1 MRKATSLILICL
13 GLATGLMLTGW
24 LPVNAAGESSMA
36 RLDGSIWYRE
46 RMALSPNAKIIVQ
59 LEDIARADAPSDVIA
74 TVRLGPEGGPPWAF
88 SIVYDPASLHQ
99 RGRYVMRVRIE
110 ADGRLLFTNTESIPA
125 FDRASGEPLEI
136 LVRRV
141 GGQHQA
147 AERSSN
153 RGLVGGRWEL
163 VEIDGQPA
171 GTGAGGRIPDLKFTA
186 QGQVGG
192 FAGCNRFNGGFE
204 REGDVLSFGMLM
216 STMMACAEDAT
227 VEQHYLGKLVGKL
240 RFTIDGD
247 QLVLYGDDGTRPV
260 LRFRAGDPE

>member
-1 MRKATSLILICL
+1 MRQTTTHFLVNL
-13 GLATGLMLTGW
+13 GLAVGLLLPGW
-24 LPVNAAGESSMA
+24 MPVTVAGESGMA

-46 RMALSPNAKIIVQ
+46 RMALPPNAEIVVH
-59 LEDIARADAPSDVIA
+59 LEDVARTDAPSEVIA
-74 TVRLGPEGGPPWAF
+74 TERFGPEGGPPWAF

-125 FDRASGEPLEI
+125 FDRASGEPLKI

-141 GGQHQA
+141 GGQRQVA
-147 AERSSN
+147 RPSPARE
-153 RGLVGGRWEL
+153 LVGGRWEL

-171 GTGAGGRIPDLKFTA
+171 GTGAGGRRPDLQFTA
-186 QGQVGG
+186 EGQVGG

-204 REGDVLSFGMLM
+204 REGDVLSFGLMM

-227 VEQHYLGKLVGKL
+227 VEPRYLGKLVGKL
-240 RFTIDGD
+240 RFSIDSD
-247 QLVLYGDDGTRPV
+247 QLVLYGGDDSRPV
-260 LRFRAGDPE
+260 LRFEAVPE